1 MSEQLTPRQELFC
14 REYIIDYNGKQAAA
28 RAGYSE
34 KSSETQA
41 ARLLRNDKVLSR
53 VRELQAEQVKRLSI
67 SADWVIIKLKETL
80 DQCMAA
86 VPVMV
91 WDPEL
96 KCKVE
101 SGDYVF
107 DSKGAERALELIGK
121 HIGMFTDKV
130 EVKGQLDTG
139 QKKLDDILH
148 QLRGNDSG

>member
-1 MSEQLTPRQELFC
+1 M
-14 REYIIDYNGKQAAA
+14 
-28 RAGYSE
+28 
-34 KSSETQA
+34 
-41 ARLLRNDKVLSR
+41 LSR

>member
-1 MSEQLTPRQELFC
+1 MKLKEKHERFA
-14 REYIIDYNGKQAAA
+14 REYVIDHNATQAAV

-34 KSSETQA
+34 KTAKQQGS
-41 ARLLRNDKVLSR
+41 RLLTNADILAR

-67 SADWVIIKLKETL
+67 SADWVILKLKETL

-101 SGDYVF
+101 SGEYVF

-121 HIGMFTDKV
+121 HIGMFTDKLSV
-130 EVKGQLDTG
+130 SHDTPVIIDNIG
-139 QKKLDDILH
+139 D
-148 QLRGNDSG
+148 RGG

>member
-34 KSSETQA
+34 KSAETQA

-67 SADWVIIKLKETL
+67 SADWVILKLKETL

-121 HIGMFTDKV
+121 HIGMFTDKLSV
-130 EVKGQLDTG
+130 SHDTPVIIDNIG
-139 QKKLDDILH
+139 DH
-148 QLRGNDSG
+148 GG